1 MEWIR
6 DISTTIFFP
15 LILGICLVLAAI
27 ICANYGKRKG
37 YSFWGCLLES
47 VFGTIP
53 GIIFVVLL
61 PNISRAEEQ
70 QAASFRYR
78 DKEIETL
85 KAELETCKRRISQ
98 MEDILESQR
107 LNETAEN

>member
-37 YSFWGCLLES
+37 SSFWGSFLEC

-53 GIIFVVLL
+53 EIIFVVLL
-61 PNISRAEEQ
+61 PNIGRAEEQ
-70 QAASFRYR
+70 QAASFHYR
-78 DKEIETL
+78 DKVIETL
-85 KAELETCKRRISQ
+85 KAELETGKIRISQ
-98 MEDILESQR
+98 MEDILECQR
-107 LNETAEN
+107 LNETAEK